1 MSLVWRCLR
10 RYRWYC
16 LTALLFVLLEANC
29 ELLLPTLMARMID
42 EGVRTGELGR
52 VLELGGWMAV
62 AALAGILC
70 VLVRNFC
77 SGTASQRFGAELR
90 RTLFAKCLRLTEGGV
105 DQLGSGALVTRMSS
119 DCDQLSRSVNSA
131 LRIGVKAPAL
141 CVGSVVYAMGL
152 DMGLSWIVLAVVLG
166 VTALITAYLAESGR
180 RFRRVRE
187 AMDRV
192 NTTVEEFLRGIR
204 LMHTHLSPDGLSQE
218 DLMDMLFLRLDSVS
232 VLTVND
238 YGDPVSFQSG
248 HLLPPNADS
257 KPYRIHPMT
266 AWDRVD
272 IDFNAEAVSLE
283 EELGRVLSEA
293 SEAGDSPRAILVSV
307 SPLPRA
313 IQETHIEELRELAR
327 SAGIVVTGTLIQRVA
342 DIHPRH
348 ILGKGKL
355 TELEILALQGQAS
368 LIIFD
373 GELTPAQ
380 LNSLSEVTERKV
392 LDRTQLILDI
402 FAQRATTRAGKLQ
415 VEMAQLKYTQPR
427 LVGKNRA
434 MDRLMGG
441 IGGRGPG
448 ETKLETDRRRIRERI
463 AKIKKELDGLRQQR
477 AFTRAR
483 RARQGL
489 PVAALVGYTNAGKS
503 TLLNALTRSEVL
515 AEDKLFA
522 TLDPTTRRL
531 RFPEEHELVLAD
543 TVGFIRNLPKELTE
557 AFQATLE
564 ELEAADLLLH
574 VADASHPELDRQIAA
589 VDGIL
594 ADMELNEVPR
604 VLILNKW
611 DRLEDEMR
619 DILRDRWPDALP
631 ISAETRDGLNALSRC
646 IENTIHWET
655 TANIEITGPMPKVY

>member
-1 MSLVWRCLR
+1 MKALTRLGQR
-10 RYRWYC
+10 RYPVQGGYSIEQAR
-16 LTALLFVLLEANC
+16 
-29 ELLLPTLMARMID
+29 EL
-42 EGVRTGELGR
+42 
-52 VLELGGWMAV
+52 
-62 AALAGILC
+62 AA
-70 VLVRNFC
+70 
-77 SGTASQRFGAELR
+77 
-90 RTLFAKCLRLTEGGV
+90 
-105 DQLGSGALVTRMSS
+105 
-119 DCDQLSRSVNSA
+119 LSRSLGRQVG
-131 LRIGVKAPAL
+131 LIIDRQGKVDMVIVGDPA
-141 CVGSVVYAMGL
+141 S
-152 DMGLSWIVLAVVLG
+152 I
-166 VTALITAYLAESGR
+166 LIPELPRRRGAAER
-180 RFRRVRE
+180 
-187 AMDRV
+187 
-192 NTTVEEFLRGIR
+192 LRGIR

-257 KPYRIHPMT
+257 QPYRVHPLT
-266 AWDRVD
+266 AWDRVQH
-272 IDFNAEAVSLE
+272 DFNAEVESIE

-293 SEAGDSPRAILVSV
+293 SEAGDSPRAVLVSV
-307 SPLPRA
+307 SPQPRA
-313 IQETHIEELRELAR
+313 AQEMHIEELRELAR
-327 SAGIVVTGTLIQRVA
+327 SAGIVVTGTLIQRVTS
-342 DIHPRH
+342 IHPRH

-355 TELEILALQGQAS
+355 AELEVLALQGQAS

-415 VEMAQLKYTQPR
+415 VEMAQLQYTQPR

-448 ETKLETDRRRIRERI
+448 ETKLETDRRRVRERI
-463 AKIKKELDGLRQQR
+463 ARIKKELEGLRQQR

-503 TLLNALTRSEVL
+503 TLMNALTRSEVL

-531 RFPEEHELVLAD
+531 RFPQEHELVLAD
-543 TVGFIRNLPKELTE
+543 TVGFIRNLPKELKE
-557 AFQATLE
+557 AFRATLE

-589 VDGIL
+589 VEGIL
-594 ADMELNEVPR
+594 ADMELTDVPR
-604 VLILNKW
+604 LLILNKW
-611 DRLEDEMR
+611 DRVGEE
-619 DILRDRWPDALP
+619 LRDVLRERWPEALTL
-631 ISAETRDGLNALSRC
+631 SAETGEGLGLLSRR
-646 IENTIHWET
+646 IEESVRWET
-655 TANIEITGPMPKVY
+655 ATA